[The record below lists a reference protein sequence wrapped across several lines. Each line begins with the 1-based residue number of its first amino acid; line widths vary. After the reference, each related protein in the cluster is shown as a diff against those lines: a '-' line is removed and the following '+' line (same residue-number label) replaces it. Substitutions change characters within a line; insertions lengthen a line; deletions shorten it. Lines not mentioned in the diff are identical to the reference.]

1 MGAQAKTKSKKHTG
15 RIRMTAWLM
24 IIIVFTA
31 VLGGSAEVCAEE
43 VHARTVKVGFF
54 AFDGYHMIDDD
65 GIRSGYGYDFLQMV
79 TRYVNFHYEYVGY
92 DRPWDDMQSMLLNG
106 EIDILSSVRR
116 TQEREEKFD
125 FSSPIGTNSV
135 VLSAAMDDERYTPGN
150 YSTYNG
156 MTIGILKGNNREE
169 DVTSF
174 AEEKGF
180 TYTLKYYNTPK
191 ELKAALRDGEIDT
204 IATSSLRKT
213 AGEKILDKF
222 ATEDFYVIVRK
233 GDTELLEDINY
244 AIAQMDS
251 VEGDWRNTLYYK
263 YYKTSTSSNIAF
275 TLREQEVIREYS
287 EGDKVLVVS
296 ANCDREPYSYVENG
310 ELKGILPDIFAKYMK
325 MCGIRY
331 ELYAPESREEYEE
344 LMTTGAIP
352 VLLDARF
359 GASLTEDYGAYLSPS
374 YITLNMARITRKNFD
389 GNIHTVAVIS
399 NQGLVQ
405 IEGELLDN
413 VQTIVC
419 KNRAAALQAVL
430 DGKADAMY
438 VYAHTAVKYVN
449 EDTSGQLVYTILETP
464 SYDYSISVTGDIEHE
479 LLGIFTKC
487 IYALPESEI
496 DDIIAK
502 YTSYSA
508 DSITLSDYMSANP
521 WTGVLTVTAVSVL
534 VLVIVVVVLRD
545 ISAKKLYEEEQ
556 RNFEKLQEQ
565 MSIIDAL
572 SSEYDTVYLVNMDED
587 TFQLLRKT
595 EQSAEGREDFI
606 RDLVY
611 RTGYTDALNRYIL
624 DYVAVEQQEE
634 FRKQTSLS
642 ALKEKLPDKGI
653 LAFHYQR
660 VYKGTVHFFQMNCAR
675 IPSNDGVQRMVVG
688 YRNVDTV
695 VEHEKEQQRLLRE
708 ALSQAQHAN
717 AAKTTFLSNMS
728 HDIRTPMNAII
739 GFTTMA
745 LRHINNTDQVRDSM
759 EKVLASG
766 NHLLHLINDI
776 LDMSRIESGRMHINE
791 QECNLSEVIHNL
803 VNMNQSQIKAK
814 QLEFYVDTYMVKD
827 EDIYTDPLKLN
838 QVLINVMSNAIK
850 YTPSTGRVSLR
861 IIQHPSEVPG
871 CAQYE
876 FIIKDNGM
884 GMSEEFLKH
893 IFEPFERE
901 ASTTR
906 TGIEGTGLGMAIT
919 KNIVDMMNGTI
930 TADSEKGKGSEFRI
944 TFDFKLQ
951 SKEMNST
958 RIGEMAGLRALVVDD
973 DFNTCESVTNML
985 DEIGM
990 RSEWTMSSREAVYR
1004 AQKAYHDADPFHTY
1018 IIDWLMPEQ
1027 NGIETTRQIRRAV
1040 GDDVPIIIL
1049 TAYDW
1054 ADVEEEARQAGVTAF
1069 CSKPMFKSDLKSAL
1083 LRANKL
1089 VPVEEE
1095 TQDWTQADFSG
1106 KRVLL
1111 VEDNELNREIAT
1123 EILEEACFEVDAAPD
1138 GTDAVRIMEQAAEG
1152 YYDVILMDIQMPTMN
1167 GYEATRII
1175 RGMNRA
1181 DVRRM
1186 PIFAMS
1192 ANALEEDKAQALAC
1206 GMNEHIAKPFN
1217 VDKFIETL
1225 HRYLK

>member
-31 VLGGSAEVCAEE
+31 VLGGSAEVCAKEA
-43 VHARTVKVGFF
+43 HARTVKVGFF

-251 VEGDWRNTLYYK
+251 VEGDWKNTLYYK

-287 EGDKVLVVS
+287 GGDKVLVVS